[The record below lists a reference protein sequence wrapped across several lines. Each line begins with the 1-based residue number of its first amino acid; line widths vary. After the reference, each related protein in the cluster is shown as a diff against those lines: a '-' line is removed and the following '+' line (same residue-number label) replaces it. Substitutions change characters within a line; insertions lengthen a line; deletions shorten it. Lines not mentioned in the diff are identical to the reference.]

1 MARDAAVGS
10 ERPNATQAAAGSA
23 QSMQRETSP
32 WTGEGEHLEA
42 VFPFHFPGT
51 LPKGEDAFK
60 HISPESFYILLPTCS
75 NSKALTQGAGCHLLG
90 H

>member
-10 ERPNATQAAAGSA
+10 VRPNAAQSAAGSA
-23 QSMQRETSP
+23 QSVHRETSP
-32 WTGEGEHLEA
+32 WTGEGGHLEA
-42 VFPFHFPGT
+42 IFPFHFPRT
-51 LPKGEDAFK
+51 QPKGEDAFK
-60 HISPESFYILLPTCS
+60 HISPESFCILPPTCS